1 MENPYKDALRRL
13 RAKDSHSKVF
23 EPLWS
28 YKSSTEPLRDQLE
41 DEIVEVE
48 GEVSDQAEDT
58 VENLEKNAITEKTKI
73 LDSLYQFS
81 DEKLANRE
89 EFEFPGGSLSK
100 KDKGARVLSK
110 GSEDI
115 SALKKDDILAL
126 ARRVSEQ
133 AETIHKDHL
142 NRLTECQVLF
152 VSDSSTGEIEPN
164 NLFECFFKSHVAE
177 LFQRMVS
184 AMKLNDTWMLTE
196 VGDKTIEQLAQEVL
210 FYKPTI
216 IMTLGAGPTQFLLGT
231 ESRLKNIH
239 GQFFQVE
246 QGEYQ
251 GKLMPL
257 FSPKLLSTAP
267 NMKKTAWTDM
277 QKVMTELK
285 LL

>member
-13 RAKDSHSKVF
+13 RAKESPSNVF

-28 YKSSTEPLRDQLE
+28 YKSSTEPPRHKLQE
-41 DEIVEVE
+41 KIVEAK
-48 GEVSDQAEDT
+48 GEVSDPAVET
-58 VENLEKNAITEKTKI
+58 AENLEKNAITEKTKI
-73 LDSLYQFS
+73 LDSFYQFS

-110 GSEDI
+110 GSEKI
-115 SALKKDDILAL
+115 SALEKDDILAL
-126 ARRVSEQ
+126 AKRVSELT
-133 AETIHKDHL
+133 ESLHKDHL
-142 NRLTECQVLF
+142 NKLTECQVLF
-152 VSDSSTGEIEPN
+152 VSDSSTGEIEPS

-184 AMKLNDTWMLTE
+184 AMKLNDAWMLTE

-210 FYKPTI
+210 FYNPKI

-246 QGEYQ
+246 QGEYK